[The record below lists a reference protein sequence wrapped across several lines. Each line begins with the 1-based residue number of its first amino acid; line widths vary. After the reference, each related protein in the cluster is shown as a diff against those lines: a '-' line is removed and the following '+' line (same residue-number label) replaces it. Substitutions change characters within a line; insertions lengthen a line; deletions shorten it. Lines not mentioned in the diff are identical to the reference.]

1 MPRVDPRLIVAAGVI
16 AGGAAV
22 LAAAMIVG
30 ALSIGPSGVAAGIAA
45 AAVVG
50 VLLAVRPA
58 VGVGAFLLAI
68 LFAQSAEQWFG
79 GDLRL
84 IDELSVVAIVLVS
97 GARSW
102 PVLRVRRPGWKEG
115 ALAVAI
121 GAGIIS
127 SLVHA
132 VPLQTW
138 IPALALLVKAIAF
151 FYAVSWLNLRLTDVE
166 GLGAAIVGMAVV
178 VLGLGIV
185 EALDPVGFQEALR
198 LPRFEEVRGGITVV
212 KSIFLQPAIFGW
224 FTVYASLLL
233 YARFF
238 FLRERWALAVA
249 LLLNVGTLLSARR
262 RPLVGLVAALVTGVA
277 AVDRPD
283 ALGDRSR
290 CADTRHW
297 ARVWSSWPWLPPVA
311 LSDFWVATAEE
322 YLSPGNL
329 GEILQPN
336 PDEDLIAPS
345 HPRMVLYVASIA
357 IARDD
362 FPFGAG
368 LGRFGS
374 YMSEVDY
381 SPVYYAYGLA
391 KVYGLQPGHTVA
403 VSDTYWPMIL
413 AELGPIGLAG
423 VLVFFAAVVVSLWR
437 WVRRS
442 ASPGGE
448 CRRPGWS
455 AGPGR
460 SAGRVDGGP
469 NLRGT
474 ARRVLRAGGR
484 RRRPGD
490 GSDRY
495 RHRGPGGASG
505 GRDRLSRSE
514 GTPLLRTPQGSE
526 VPAPRRDSGNRH
538 AE

>member
-1 MPRVDPRLIVAAGVI
+1 MPRVDPRLIVVAGVI
-16 AGGAAV
+16 AGGAAA
-22 LAAAMIVG
+22 LAAAALAG
-30 ALSIGPSGVAAGIAA
+30 ALEIGPSGATSAVAAAV
-45 AAVVG
+45 VVG

-68 LFAQSAEQWFG
+68 LFAQTVEQWVG

-84 IDELSVVAIVLVS
+84 IDEVSVVVIVLVS
-97 GARSW
+97 GALSW
-102 PVLRVRRPGWKEG
+102 PQLRVRRPGWKEG

-127 SLVHA
+127 SVIHA
-132 VPLQTW
+132 VPVQTW

-151 FYAVSWLNLRLTDVE
+151 FYAVSWLSLRVTEVE
-166 GLGAAIVGMAVV
+166 GLGAALVGIAVV
-178 VLGLGIV
+178 VLALGMV
-185 EALDPVGFQEALR
+185 EALDPARFQEALR

-212 KSIFLQPAIFGW
+212 KSVFLQPAIFGW
-224 FTVYASLLL
+224 FTVFASLLL
-233 YARFF
+233 YARFLL
-238 FLRERWALAVA
+238 LRERWALVVA

-277 AVDRPD
+277 AAISRRRSGTV
-283 ALGDRSR
+283 ALRRYAPLG
-290 CADTRHW
+290 AGLVVLAVVAT
-297 ARVWSSWPWLPPVA
+297 VA

-413 AELGPIGLAG
+413 AELGPIGLLGMLA
-423 VLVFFAAVVVSLWR
+423 FFAAVVVSLWR
-437 WVRRS
+437 RVRHS
-442 ASPGGE
+442 ASVAVSAVALGGLMVLVE
-448 CRRPGWS
+448 ALVESMAAPTFVAPPIAFFVLGA
-455 AGPGR
+455 AG
-460 SAGRVDGGP
+460 V
-469 NLRGT
+469 
-474 ARRVLRAGGR
+474 VLGMDPDDIA
-484 RRRPGD
+484 
-490 GSDRY
+490 
-495 RHRGPGGASG
+495 AAA
-505 GRDRLSRSE
+505 
-514 GTPLLRTPQGSE
+514 
-526 VPAPRRDSGNRH
+526 PAPSQVEAVG
-538 AE
+538 

>member
-178 VLGLGIV
+178 VLGLGFV

-277 AVDRPD
+277 ASIGRTRSGSFSMRRYAP
-283 ALGDRSR
+283 LG
-290 CADTRHW
+290 AGLVVLAVVAT
-297 ARVWSSWPWLPPVA
+297 VA
-311 LSDFWVATAEE
+311 LSNFWVATAEE

-437 WVRRS
+437 MVRRS
-442 ASPGGE
+442 ASPAASAVALGGLLVLVE
-448 CRRPGWS
+448 ALVESMAAPTFVAPPVAFFALGA
-455 AGPGR
+455 AGVVLGMDRTDAATADPE
-460 SAGRVDGGP
+460 APQVDAIG
-469 NLRGT
+469 
-474 ARRVLRAGGR
+474 
-484 RRRPGD
+484 
-490 GSDRY
+490 
-495 RHRGPGGASG
+495 
-505 GRDRLSRSE
+505 
-514 GTPLLRTPQGSE
+514 
-526 VPAPRRDSGNRH
+526 
-538 AE
+538 